1 MWGDS
6 RSTSPHMPDLRPA
19 RWFVSPFKL
28 SCAVVCSC
36 ARCVCC
42 VRVRLT
48 LELLC
53 WSLKEECGHMAART
67 HAAVHAQ
74 AGLDGAVAARVTRVA
89 LLHNE
94 HPLPLH

>member
-1 MWGDS
+1 MEVDVG
-6 RSTSPHMPDLRPA
+6 RLQVHFAAHARPSPSVLVRFPFQA
-19 RWFVSPFKL
+19 FV
-28 SCAVVCSC
+28 CG
-36 ARCVCC
+36 CV
-42 VRVRLT
+42 LT
-48 LELLC
+48 LESLC